1 MTRLEKLAAMAREK
15 QCDGILITE
24 LENLCYATGFVG
36 LEGMVLVTAA
46 GKGFCFTDSRYIEAA
61 EKAIAPTGYQVIQ
74 PKESYP
80 ERAAALCREEGL
92 QTLLFEDRVMPVAS
106 FRTYEKT
113 VPAKLIPAEDAFV
126 VLREVKEEEE
136 VSRIVAAQRI
146 AEKALEEILPMIRP
160 GAVEQE
166 LSAELDYRMAR
177 LGSTGVSFETILVS
191 GAKSSMPHGHPGDK
205 KIEAGDFVTIDF
217 GAMVGGYHS
226 DMTRTFAVGFA
237 TDEMKQVYNTV
248 LQAQLAG
255 IEAFAPGKTGVEVD
269 EAARSVIRS
278 AGYGEY
284 FGHSL
289 GHSLGLNIHEN
300 PNASPKSTVPFKTG
314 NIVTM
319 EPGIYLPG
327 RFGVRI
333 EDMVYLGE
341 SGKRNL
347 TLFPKELTIL

>member
-1 MTRLEKLAAMAREK
+1 MTRLEKLAVMAREK
-15 QCDGILITE
+15 GCGGVLITE

-36 LEGMVLVTAA
+36 LEGMVLVTAS

-61 EKAIAPTGYQVIQ
+61 EKEISPLGYQVIQ
-74 PKESYP
+74 PRESYP
-80 ERAAALCREEGL
+80 ACAAKLCREEGL
-92 QTLLFEDRVMPVAS
+92 ETLLFEDRAMSVS
-106 FRTYEKT
+106 TFRTYEKELPT
-113 VPAKLIPAEDAFV
+113 KLVPAEDAFV

-146 AEKALEEILPMIRP
+146 AEQALEELLPMIRP
-160 GAVEQE
+160 GAVERE
-166 LSAELDYRMAR
+166 LAAELDYRMAR
-177 LGSTGVSFETILVS
+177 LGSTGVSFETIFVS
-191 GAKSSMPHGHPGDK
+191 GAKSSMPHGHPGEK

-226 DMTRTFAVGFA
+226 DMTRTFAVGYA

-269 EAARSVIRS
+269 EAARKVIRD

-300 PNASPKSTVPFKTG
+300 PNASPKCTAVFKTG

-327 RFGVRI
+327 KFGVRI
-333 EDMVYLGE
+333 EDMVYLGAD
-341 SGKRNL
+341 GKRNL
-347 TLFPKELTIL
+347 TRFPKELTIL